1 MKKAMK
7 KLMAALLAVA
17 MVCAMAIPAFAA
29 KGEPVTGSG
38 VSLTNH
44 DFEAYQ
50 IFSAKLDSTG
60 TLSDVKWGN
69 GVKGNKL
76 LVDLQADT
84 TLGDFADCYSASDLA
99 KRLAADFN
107 TAEQATKF
115 AAFVANGYLSD
126 IKTTGKGSI
135 ALPDAGYYLI
145 KDVTDVDGEYDASNL
160 TLLLVSGPET
170 VTPKVKTDIPTLQ
183 KKVQDKNDSIGES
196 ATTGWQDSADYDIGD
211 TIPYQLTATLGNV
224 SNFDTYY
231 VEFVDTME
239 HLSYNNI
246 TSVKVD
252 DKTLN
257 YGEGEGEY
265 KDVWD
270 SASKTLKVSIKN
282 VKACGAT
289 NGSKIVVEYTATL
302 DADAVIGSKGN
313 PNEAYLVFSNNPN
326 GTGTGK
332 TAPDKNIVFTYKVV
346 ANKID
351 EHDKPLPG
359 AAFALYKKLPTVPT
373 NGTSYILQDNEP
385 YALIKELNV
394 GVGGKVE
401 NETRTNFEWDGID
414 DGDYMIKEIITP
426 AGYNSIEPITFK
438 VEAAHDTLS
447 DNPQLTELKGGDK
460 FTGSVDNSSLT
471 ISIQNRMGST
481 LPGTGG
487 IGTTIFYVIGGGLM
501 VAAAIL
507 LITKKR
513 MENH

>member
-29 KGEPVTGSG
+29 VDITSH
-38 VSLTNH
+38 T
-44 DFEAYQ
+44 FEAYQ
-50 IFSAKLDSTG
+50 IFAGDLNEG
-60 TLSDVKWGN
+60 TLSNVTWGHN
-69 GVKGNKL
+69 VTTATLLNYLKTANAAYSACTDAKGVAEVLSNNPSLKY
-76 LVDLQADT
+76 
-84 TLGDFADCYSASDLA
+84 DFA
-99 KRLAADFN
+99 KIAADHVTG
-107 TAEQATKF
+107 TAMAT
-115 AAFVANGYLSD
+115 G
-126 IKTTGKGSI
+126 TGSVT
-135 ALPDAGYYLI
+135 LPSAGYYLI
-145 KDVTDVDGEYDASNL
+145 VDTTDVANKHDAKNL
-160 TLLLVSGPET
+160 SLLQVSGATT
-170 VTPKVKTDIPTLQ
+170 VTPQVKTDIPTLQ
-183 KKVQDKNDSIGES
+183 KKVQDKNDS
-196 ATTGWQDSADYDIGD
+196 TGAPTDWQDSADYDIGD

-231 VEFVDTME
+231 VEFVDTMD
-239 HLSYNNI
+239 HLTYNSI

-252 DKTLN
+252 DTTLTA
-257 YGEGEGEY
+257 GQY
-265 KDVWD
+265 KPTWD
-270 SASKTLKVSIKN
+270 AAKKELTVSIDD
-282 VKACGAT
+282 VKQYGAT
-289 NGSKIVVEYTATL
+289 NGSKIIVEYTAIL
-302 DADAVIGSKGN
+302 DSDAVIGSTGN
-313 PNEAYLVFSNNPN
+313 PNTAYLIFSNNPN

-351 EHDKPLPG
+351 ENDKPLPG
-359 AAFALYKKLPTVPT
+359 AAFALYKKLPAVPT
-373 NGTSYILQDNEP
+373 NGTSYVLQDGDA

-438 VEAAHDTLS
+438 VEATHDTLS

>member
-29 KGEPVTGSG
+29 AGTEVSGSK
-38 VSLTNH
+38 VDITNH

-50 IFSAKLDSTG
+50 IFSAKLDSTKD

-69 GVKGNKL
+69 GVKDTEL
-76 LVDLQADT
+76 LAALQGT
-84 TLGDFADCYSASDLA
+84 TDFSTCSSASDVAEKLEA
-99 KRLAADFN
+99 FS
-107 TAEQATKF
+107 TEQATRF
-115 AAFVANGYLSD
+115 AAFVANGYLS
-126 IKTTGKGSI
+126 TTKI
-135 ALPDAGYYLI
+135 AGTGTIDLPSAGYYLI
-145 KDVTDVDGEYDASNL
+145 KDVTEVDGEYDASNL
-160 TLLLVSGPET
+160 TLLLVSGPKT

-183 KKVQDKNDSIGES
+183 KKVQDKNDSTG
-196 ATTGWQDSADYDIGD
+196 TTTDWQDSADYDIGD

-231 VEFVDTME
+231 VEFVDKMD
-239 HLSYNNI
+239 HLTYNSI

-252 DKTLN
+252 DTTLTA
-257 YGEGEGEY
+257 GEY
-265 KDVWD
+265 TSSWD
-270 SASKTLKVSIKN
+270 SDSKTLKVYINN
-282 VKACGAT
+282 VKAYHAT
-289 NGSKIVVEYTATL
+289 NGSKIIVEYTAIL
-302 DADAVIGSKGN
+302 DSDAVIGSTGN
-313 PNEAYLVFSNNPN
+313 PNTAYLIFSNNPN
-326 GTGTGK
+326 STGTGK

-351 EHDKPLPG
+351 ENDKPLPG
-359 AAFALYKKLPTVPT
+359 AAFALYKKLPAVPT
-373 NGTSYILQDNEP
+373 NGTSYVLQDGDA
-385 YALIKELNV
+385 YALVEELNV
-394 GVGGKVE
+394 GTDRKEVADK
-401 NETRTNFEWDGID
+401 TKTDFEWKGID

-438 VEAAHDTLS
+438 VEAAHDILK
-447 DNPQLTELKGGDK
+447 DDPQLIELKGGDK
-460 FTGSVDNSSLT
+460 FTGSVDNGSLT

-487 IGTTIFYVIGGGLM
+487 IGTTIFYVVGGGLM

-513 MENH
+513 MENR

>member
-29 KGEPVTGSG
+29 DGTVVSGSKVDVTK
-38 VSLTNH
+38 H

-50 IFSAKLDSTG
+50 IFSAKLDSG
-60 TLSDVKWGN
+60 KLSDVKWGN
-69 GVKGNKL
+69 GVKGDDL
-76 LVDLQADT
+76 LAALKTAT
-84 TLGDFADCYSASDLA
+84 TLGDFSKCNTPSDVAEKLA
-99 KRLAADFN
+99 TFTTEK
-107 TAEQATKF
+107 ATKF
-115 AAFVANGYLSD
+115 AAFVANGYLS
-126 IKTTGKGSI
+126 TTKI
-135 ALPDAGYYLI
+135 AGTGTIDLPSAGYYLI
-145 KDVTDVDGEYDASNL
+145 KDVTEVEGEYDASNL
-160 TLLLVSGPET
+160 TLLLVSDAET
-170 VTPKVKTDIPTLQ
+170 VTPQVKTDIPTLQ
-183 KKVQDKNDSIGES
+183 KKVKDKNDSAG
-196 ATTGWQDSADYDIGD
+196 TTTDWQDSADYDIGD
-211 TIPYQLTATLGNV
+211 IIPYQLTATLGNV

-231 VEFVDTME
+231 VEFVDTMN
-239 HLSYNNI
+239 HLTYNNI
-246 TSVKVD
+246 TSVKVGN
-252 DKTLN
+252 KTLSA
-257 YGEGEGEY
+257 GEY
-265 KDVWD
+265 TIDWNNTDK
-270 SASKTLKVSIKN
+270 KLTVSIDD
-282 VKACGAT
+282 VKKHGAT
-289 NGSKIVVEYTATL
+289 NGSTITVEYTAIL
-302 DADAVIGSKGN
+302 DSDAILGSTGN

-351 EHDKPLPG
+351 EHNKPLPG

-426 AGYNSIEPITFK
+426 AGYNSIEPIKFTVTADHEIK
-438 VEAAHDTLS
+438 AD
-447 DNPQLTELKGGDK
+447 DPKLTELTGGDK
-460 FTGSVDNSSLT
+460 FTGSVDHSTLT
-471 ISIQNRMGST
+471 IEIQNRMGST

-487 IGTTIFYVIGGGLM
+487 IGTTIFYVVGGGLM

-513 MENH
+513 MENR

>member
-29 KGEPVTGSG
+29 VGTEVTGSK
-38 VSLTNH
+38 VSVTNH

-50 IFSAKLDSTG
+50 IFSAKLDTKG
-60 TLSDVKWGN
+60 TLSDVQWGN
-69 GVKGNKL
+69 GVKGDKL
-76 LVDLQADT
+76 LAALQAT
-84 TLGDFADCYSASDLA
+84 TDFSNCNSASDVAEKLEA
-99 KRLAADFN
+99 FN
-107 TAEQATKF
+107 TEQATKF

-126 IKTTGKGSI
+126 TKIAGTGTI
-135 ALPDAGYYLI
+135 ELLDAGYYLI
-145 KDVTDVDGEYDASNL
+145 KDVTNVEGEYDALNL

-211 TIPYQLTATLGNV
+211 TIPYQLTATLGDV

-231 VEFVDTME
+231 VEFVDTMK

-246 TSVKVD
+246 TSVKVGN
-252 DKTLN
+252 KTLN
-257 YGEGEGEY
+257 YGEY
-265 KDVWD
+265 NYNWD
-270 SASKTLKVSIKN
+270 SASKTLKVSIDN
-282 VKACGAT
+282 VKAYGAT
-289 NGSKIVVEYTATL
+289 TGSKIIVEYTAIL
-302 DADAVIGSKGN
+302 DSDAVIGSTGN

-326 GTGTGK
+326 GTGYGK

-346 ANKID
+346 ANKVD
-351 EHDKPLPG
+351 QNNQPLTG
-359 AAFALYKKLPTVPT
+359 AAFALYKKLPAVPT

-394 GVGGKVE
+394 GANGEVADKTQTIFAWE
-401 NETRTNFEWDGID
+401 GID
-414 DGDYMIKEIITP
+414 DGEYMITEIITP
-426 AGYNSIEPITFK
+426 AGYNSIEPIKFT
-438 VEAAHDTLS
+438 VTADHEIDAADPTLI
-447 DNPQLTELKGGDK
+447 ELKGGNK
-460 FTGSVDNSSLT
+460 FTGSVDNGSLT

>member
-29 KGEPVTGSG
+29 VDITSH
-38 VSLTNH
+38 T
-44 DFEAYQ
+44 FEAYQ
-50 IFSAKLDSTG
+50 IFAGDLNEG
-60 TLSDVKWGN
+60 TLSNVTWGHN
-69 GVKGNKL
+69 VTTATLLNYLKTANAAYSACTDAKGVAEVLSNNPSLKY
-76 LVDLQADT
+76 
-84 TLGDFADCYSASDLA
+84 DFA
-99 KRLAADFN
+99 KIAADHVTG
-107 TAEQATKF
+107 TAMAT
-115 AAFVANGYLSD
+115 G
-126 IKTTGKGSI
+126 TGSVT
-135 ALPDAGYYLI
+135 LPSAGYYLI
-145 KDVTDVDGEYDASNL
+145 VDTTDVANKHDAKNL
-160 TLLLVSGPET
+160 SLLQVSGATT
-170 VTPKVKTDIPTLQ
+170 VTPQVKTDIPTLQ
-183 KKVQDKNDSIGES
+183 KKVKDKNDSIGDCYYW
-196 ATTGWQDSADYDIGD
+196 WQDSADYDIGD

-231 VEFVDTME
+231 VEFVDTMD
-239 HLSYNNI
+239 HLTYNSI

-252 DKTLN
+252 DTTLTAGQ
-257 YGEGEGEY
+257 YQPT
-265 KDVWD
+265 WD
-270 SASKTLKVSIKN
+270 AAKKELTVSIDD
-282 VKACGAT
+282 VKQYGAT
-289 NGSKIVVEYTATL
+289 TGSQIVVEYTATL
-302 DADAVIGSKGN
+302 DSDAVIGSTGN
-313 PNEAYLVFSNNPN
+313 PNTAYLIFSNNPN

-351 EHDKPLPG
+351 ENDKPLPG

-426 AGYNSIEPITFK
+426 AGYNSIEPITFT
-438 VEAAHDTLS
+438 VTADHEIEA
-447 DNPQLTELKGGDK
+447 DNPKLIELKGGDK
-460 FTGSVDNSSLT
+460 FTGSVDNCSLT
-471 ISIQNRMGST
+471 ISIENRMGST

-487 IGTTIFYVIGGGLM
+487 IGTTIFYVVGGGLM

>member
-29 KGEPVTGSG
+29 AGTEVSGSK
-38 VSLTNH
+38 VDITNH

-50 IFSAKLDSTG
+50 IFSAKLDTKG

-69 GVKGNKL
+69 GVKDTEL
-76 LVDLQADT
+76 LAALQGT
-84 TLGDFADCYSASDLA
+84 TDFSTCSSASDVAEKLEA
-99 KRLAADFN
+99 FN
-107 TAEQATKF
+107 TEQATKF
-115 AAFVANGYLSD
+115 AAFVANGYLS
-126 IKTTGKGSI
+126 TTKI
-135 ALPDAGYYLI
+135 AGTGTIDLPSAGYYLI
-145 KDVTDVDGEYDASNL
+145 KDVTEVDGEYDASNL
-160 TLLLVSGPET
+160 TLLLVSGPKT

-183 KKVQDKNDSIGES
+183 KKVQDKNDSDG
-196 ATTGWQDSADYDIGD
+196 TTTEWQDSADYDIGD
-211 TIPYQLTATLGNV
+211 TIPYQLTATLGDV

-231 VEFVDTME
+231 VEFVDTMK
-239 HLSYNNI
+239 HLTYNNI

-252 DKTLN
+252 NRTLN
-257 YGEGEGEY
+257 AGEY
-265 KDVWD
+265 NYDWD
-270 SASKTLKVSIKN
+270 SASKTLKVSIDN
-282 VKACGAT
+282 VKAYGAT
-289 NGSKIVVEYTATL
+289 NKSKIVVEYTAIL
-302 DADAVIGSKGN
+302 DSDAVIGSTGN
-313 PNEAYLVFSNNPN
+313 PNTAYLIFSNNPN
-326 GTGTGK
+326 DTGTGK
-332 TAPDKNIVFTYKVV
+332 TAPDKNIVFTYKVI

-351 EHDKPLPG
+351 ENDKPLPG
-359 AAFALYKKLPTVPT
+359 AAFALYKKLPAVPT
-373 NGTSYILQDNEP
+373 NGTSYVLQDNEP

-438 VEAAHDTLS
+438 VEAAHDILK
-447 DNPQLTELKGGDK
+447 DDPQLIELKGGDK

-471 ISIQNRMGST
+471 ISIENRMGST

>member
-29 KGEPVTGSG
+29 AGTEVSGSK
-38 VSLTNH
+38 VDITNH

-50 IFSAKLDSTG
+50 IFSAKLDSG
-60 TLSDVKWGN
+60 KLSDVKWGN
-69 GVKGNKL
+69 GVKGDDL
-76 LVDLQADT
+76 LAALKTAT
-84 TLGDFADCYSASDLA
+84 TLGDFSKCNTPSDVAEKLA
-99 KRLAADFN
+99 TFTTEK
-107 TAEQATKF
+107 ATKF
-115 AAFVANGYLSD
+115 AAFVANGYLS
-126 IKTTGKGSI
+126 TTKI
-135 ALPDAGYYLI
+135 AGTGTIDLPSAGYYLI
-145 KDVTDVDGEYDASNL
+145 KDVSEVDGEYDASNL
-160 TLLLVSGPET
+160 TLLLVSDAET
-170 VTPKVKTDIPTLQ
+170 VTPQVKTDIPTLQ
-183 KKVQDKNDSIGES
+183 KKVKDKNDSAG
-196 ATTGWQDSADYDIGD
+196 TTTDWQDSADYDIGD
-211 TIPYQLTATLGNV
+211 IIPYQLTATLGNV

-231 VEFVDTME
+231 VEFVDTMN
-239 HLSYNNI
+239 HLTYNNI
-246 TSVKVD
+246 TSVKVGN
-252 DKTLN
+252 KTLSA
-257 YGEGEGEY
+257 GEY
-265 KDVWD
+265 TIDWNNTDK
-270 SASKTLKVSIKN
+270 KLTVSIDD
-282 VKACGAT
+282 VKKHGAT
-289 NGSKIVVEYTATL
+289 NGSTITVEYTAIL
-302 DADAVIGSKGN
+302 DSDAILGSTGN

-351 EHDKPLPG
+351 EHNKPLPG

-426 AGYNSIEPITFK
+426 AGYNSIEPIKFTVTADHEIK
-438 VEAAHDTLS
+438 AD
-447 DNPQLTELKGGDK
+447 DPKLTELTGGDK
-460 FTGSVDNSSLT
+460 FTGSVDHSTLT
-471 ISIQNRMGST
+471 IEIQNRMGST

>member
-29 KGEPVTGSG
+29 AGTEVSGSK
-38 VSLTNH
+38 VDITNH

-50 IFSAKLDSTG
+50 IFSAKLDTKG
-60 TLSDVKWGN
+60 TLSDVQWGN
-69 GVKGNKL
+69 GVKDTEL
-76 LVDLQADT
+76 LAALQGT
-84 TLGDFADCYSASDLA
+84 TDFSTCSSASDVAEKLEA
-99 KRLAADFN
+99 FN
-107 TAEQATKF
+107 TEQATKF
-115 AAFVANGYLSD
+115 AAFVANGYLS
-126 IKTTGKGSI
+126 TTKI
-135 ALPDAGYYLI
+135 AGTGTIDLPSAGYYLI
-145 KDVTDVDGEYDASNL
+145 KDVAEVDGEYDASNL
-160 TLLLVSGPET
+160 TLLLVSGPKT

-183 KKVQDKNDSIGES
+183 KKVQDKNDSDG
-196 ATTGWQDSADYDIGD
+196 TTTEWQDSADYDIGD
-211 TIPYQLTATLGNV
+211 TIPYQLTATLGDV
-224 SNFDTYY
+224 SNFDTYN
-231 VEFVDTME
+231 VEFVDTMK
-239 HLSYNNI
+239 HLTYNNI

-252 DKTLN
+252 NRTLN
-257 YGEGEGEY
+257 AGEY
-265 KDVWD
+265 HYDWD
-270 SASKTLKVSIKN
+270 SASKTLKVSIDN
-282 VKACGAT
+282 VKAYGAT
-289 NGSKIVVEYTATL
+289 NKSKIVVEYTAIL
-302 DADAVIGSKGN
+302 DSDAVIGSTGN
-313 PNEAYLVFSNNPN
+313 PNTAYLIFSNNPN
-326 GTGTGK
+326 GTGMGK

-351 EHDKPLPG
+351 ENDKPLPG

-373 NGTSYILQDNEP
+373 NGTSYVLQDNEP

-513 MENH
+513 MENR